1 MASGRHKLLR
11 DLARSP
17 QQPSR
22 LARLSRL
29 GVPALAA
36 TLVTGTVVGAAVA
49 WPEADPGSAAA
60 SISAPLGSVDAERLP
75 GSRVEVVSR
84 SAPRV
89 QLEAKPEKKK
99 QPEPTP
105 APAPEPTPVPDS
117 EIADHLFMT
126 TALNVWSGPGETTT
140 LLEVLPAGTKVAVT
154 GDTEGPWAEIS
165 YDGLSRWVTAEYLA
179 EEKPQPEEAET
190 ESAGGITDAPC
201 PSGSSVES
209 GLSSDA
215 ILVHRSVC
223 ASFPEVSSYGGLR
236 SDGEHSQGLALDI
249 MIPSSSTGDAI
260 AEWVRAN
267 AGSLGVSEVIWSQ
280 QIWTVQRSS
289 EGWRP
294 MEDRGSTTANHYD
307 HVHVT
312 VYG

>member
-1 MASGRHKLLR
+1 VASGRHKQVR
-11 DLARSP
+11 DLPRSP
-17 QQPSR
+17 RRER
-22 LARLSRL
+22 LARL

-36 TLVTGTVVGAAVA
+36 ALVTGTVVGTAVA
-49 WPEADPGSAAA
+49 WPENPGKSATA
-60 SISAPLGSVDAERLP
+60 SLSHSLGSVDAEPLP
-75 GSRVEVVSR
+75 GSRVEVISR

-89 QLEAKPEKKK
+89 KLKAKPEK
-99 QPEPTP
+99 ETP
-105 APAPEPTPVPDS
+105 PPAPEPTEVPAS
-117 EIADHLFMT
+117 EISDHLFLT
-126 TALNVWSGPGETTT
+126 TDLNLWTGPGENYT
-140 LLEVLPAGTKVAVT
+140 LLDVLPTGTKVAVT
-154 GDTEGPWAEIS
+154 GDVEGPWAEIS
-165 YDGLSRWVTAEYLA
+165 YDGLSRWVNADYLA
-179 EEKPQPEEAET
+179 EEKPQPEEEAQARV
-190 ESAGGITDAPC
+190 AGGISDAPC

-223 ASFPEVSSYGGLR
+223 ATFPEVTAYGGLR
-236 SDGEHSQGLALDI
+236 SDGEHSQGLAIDI
-249 MIPSSSTGDAI
+249 MIPDSSTGDAI

-312 VYG
+312 VYGSSAG